1 MTPHRR
7 TAHRRTAHRSFR
19 PLAATPVPADV
30 RALIDR
36 IAHALGD
43 EATPERVE
51 HIARAVLQAER
62 PGATPASASPI
73 ADTGPA
79 PGQTR
84 FVVTAYGRDTP
95 GVLAAITSELAA
107 HGVNILDVSQK
118 VLQGFFTVVLFA
130 DLPASGPDLATVRAR
145 LQSRGEALGARVLAQ
160 HEELFQ
166 AMHRP

>member
-1 MTPHRR
+1 MP
-7 TAHRRTAHRSFR
+7 
-19 PLAATPVPADV
+19 DV

-51 HIARAVLQAER
+51 RIARAVLHAER
-62 PGATPASASPI
+62 TTPPVAASPL
-73 ADTGPA
+73 APSAPA
-79 PGQTR
+79 PGHTR
-84 FVVTAYGRDTP
+84 FVVTAYGHDTP
-95 GVLAAITSELAA
+95 GVLAALTSELAA

-118 VLQGFFTVVLFA
+118 VLQGYFTVVLFA
-130 DLPASGPDLATVRAR
+130 DLPPGGPTLASVRER
-145 LQSRGEALGARVLAQ
+145 LQTRGEALGARVLAQ